1 LRFVDRKRE
10 LEHLERYFRRSRQKL
25 FPVAIMGL
33 RRVGKT
39 RLVFEFSKGRNFLYF
54 YVNPNKRSSDLLR
67 EFFDILRLKLSIPR
81 YVRVDDWSSFVEVLF
96 EFASNWIIIFDEF
109 QYFTRIAPEV
119 FGEFQKFI
127 DMYSNKPMLLIF
139 VGSMIGMMKD
149 IFENKARPLYDRVK
163 AKIRVKPLS
172 FQYILEILNDIGSW
186 SFEDK
191 LKLYFLFGGYPK
203 YYVSLD
209 DLSLGGSHIDIIIR
223 ELFIDENAPYRNEGK
238 ILLGNSERKV
248 FYSIIEAI
256 SIGKRKLSD
265 IAAYTGIKETQLPQY
280 MDDLVF
286 ALEAVIREVPVDA
299 GPDTRRSLYY
309 IAIPTMEFWFRY
321 LHRYWSLVELGLT
334 EQLVKMIM
342 DDINNFFATQFEFF
356 AREFI
361 VELSRRGKLS
371 FEIWKIGRWWRKKHE
386 IDIVAIDQKN
396 KAYLALACRWG
407 RLTLKKA
414 LTEIERTKQHA
425 TYMKMTNKKAYYGII
440 AKEIQKKETLRE
452 LGYLAWD
459 LKDIEQTY
467 TKQKTG
473 KNN

>member
-1 LRFVDRKRE
+1 MRFVDRERE
-10 LEHLERYFRRSRQKL
+10 LEYLEKCFEKSKQTL
-25 FPVAIMGL
+25 FPIAIMGL

-67 EFFDILRLKLSIPR
+67 EFFDILRSKLSIPR

-127 DMYSNKPMLLIF
+127 DLHSDRPILLIF
-139 VGSMIGMMKD
+139 VGSIIGMMKD
-149 IFENKARPLYDRVK
+149 IFENRARPLYDRVK

-172 FQYILEILNDIGSW
+172 FHYVLEILDDIGGW

-209 DLSLGGSHIDIIIR
+209 DLSLGKSPIDTIIR
-223 ELFIDENAPYRNEGK
+223 ELFIDENAPYRNEGR
-238 ILLGNSERKV
+238 ILLGDSERKV

-265 IAAYTGIKETQLPQY
+265 IAAYTRIKETQLPQY
-280 MDDLVF
+280 MDDLIF
-286 ALEAVIREVPVDA
+286 SLEVVIREIPIDA

-309 IAIPTMEFWFRY
+309 IAMPAMEFWFRY

-334 EQLVKMIM
+334 EQLTKMIM
-342 DDINNFFATQFEFF
+342 DDINNFFATRFEFF
-356 AREFI
+356 AREFL
-361 VELSRRGKLS
+361 VELSKKGELP
-371 FEIWKIGRWWRKKHE
+371 FEIWKIGRWWRKKYE
-386 IDIVAIDQKN
+386 IDIVAIGPKN
-396 KAYLALACRWG
+396 KAYLAIACRWG
-407 RLTLKKA
+407 KLTLRKA
-414 LTEIERTKQHA
+414 LTEIEKTKQHA
-425 TYMKMTNKKAYYGII
+425 AYMKISGQKAYYGII

-452 LGYLAWD
+452 LGYLVWD
-459 LKDIEQTY
+459 IRDIEQTY
-467 TKQKTG
+467 TKRK
-473 KNN
+473 